1 MADKNKNSGIQDE
14 AENKILELQD
24 EEGNVYKFEML
35 AVIEYEGADYALFL
49 PVDSQGANAELVH
62 IFLIEENLDSDED
75 NYVGIE
81 DEGVINAVYNIF
93 MEKYKEEYNFID

>member
-1 MADKNKNSGIQDE
+1 MAEKKKNEGEEE
-14 AENKILELQD
+14 AKILKLQD
-24 EEGNVYKFEML
+24 EEGNVYSFELL

-49 PVDSQGANAELVH
+49 PVDSKQADAELVH

-81 DEGVINAVYNIF
+81 DENIINAVYAIF
-93 MEKYKEEYNFID
+93 MEKYKEEFNFVD